1 MITVCPYQLQCT
13 NFTKCCGV
21 ALTKCFSSTF
31 SFGKNDKSEIH
42 KNMHIYTLYTSYL
55 HIYMLLSSFRGVG
68 RTICFRITF
77 IFCKLSKFKRDITP
91 RKKESDIPAKMRI
104 YTSCTL

>member
-42 KNMHIYTLYTSYL
+42 KKYAHLHIIYFISTYL
-55 HIYMLLSSFRGVG
+55 HAVEQFQRSWTDNLFQNYIYFLQTV
-68 RTICFRITF
+68 
-77 IFCKLSKFKRDITP
+77 
-91 RKKESDIPAKMRI
+91 
-104 YTSCTL
+104 